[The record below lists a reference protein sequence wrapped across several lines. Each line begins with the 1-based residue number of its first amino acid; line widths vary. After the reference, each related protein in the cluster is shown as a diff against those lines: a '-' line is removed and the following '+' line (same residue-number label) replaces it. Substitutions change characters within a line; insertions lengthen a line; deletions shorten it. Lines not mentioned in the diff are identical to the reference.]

1 MIQIKTRADFDK
13 MREAGKVVE
22 EALLTLGRAVEPGIT
37 TQELDEIAKRVFD
50 KNGAISSSYHYG
62 EPPFPGYICVSPNE
76 VIVHGIP
83 RRDWVLKE
91 GDIVTC
97 DVCCSLEGYHADAA
111 RTFAVGRISPE
122 AEKLIRVTEECFWK
136 GFEKCTTD
144 HRIGDVSAAVQA
156 HAESFGYGVIRE
168 LTGHGIGR
176 QLHEDPDVPNYGRA
190 GHGPRIVKGMAFCV
204 EPMISSGRRDIALL
218 DDDWTV
224 VTRDGKY
231 AAHYENTIIITE
243 NGPEIITLSEDKNV

>member
-1 MIQIKTRADFDK
+1 MIQIKSQADFDK
-13 MREAGKVVE
+13 MKEAGKVVE

-37 TQELDEIAKRVFD
+37 TLELDEIAKRVFD
-50 KNGAISSSYHYG
+50 KNGAVSSSFHYG
-62 EPPFPGYICVSPNE
+62 DPPFPGQICVSPNE

-83 RRDWVLKE
+83 RKDWVLKE

-97 DVCCSLEGYHADAA
+97 DVCCSLDGYHADAA
-111 RTFAVGRISPE
+111 RTFAVGKISEE
-122 AEKLIRVTEECFWK
+122 AEKLIRVTEESFWK
-136 GFEKCTTD
+136 GFEKCVEGN
-144 HRIGDVSAAVQA
+144 RIGDVSAAVQA
-156 HAESFGYGVIRE
+156 YAESFGYGVIRE
-168 LTGHGIGR
+168 LTGHGIGH

-224 VTRDGKY
+224 ITRDRKY

-243 NGPEIITLSEDKNV
+243 NGPEIITLTEEKDV

>member
-1 MIQIKTRADFDK
+1 MIHIKTQADFDK

-22 EALLTLGRAVEPGIT
+22 EALLALGREVEPGIST
-37 TQELDEIAKRVFD
+37 MELDQIAKRVFD
-50 KNGAISSSYHYG
+50 KNGAISSSFHYG
-62 EPPFPGYICVSPNE
+62 DPPFPGYICVSPNE

-83 RRDWVLKE
+83 RKDWILKE

-97 DVCCSLEGYHADAA
+97 DVCCSLDGLHADAA
-111 RTFAVGRISPE
+111 RTFAVGRISEE
-122 AEKLIRVTEECFWK
+122 AEKLIRVTEESFWK

-144 HRIGDVSAAVQA
+144 YRIGDVSAAVQA

-168 LTGHGIGR
+168 LTGHGIGH

-224 VTRDGKY
+224 ITRDRKY

-243 NGPEIITLSEDKNV
+243 NGPEIITLTEEKNV